1 MKSSKKLPH
10 QRYTEHV
17 VGAGM
22 DELGRVRSRSPQ
34 RTAAAARFGFERG
47 TAGRRRAAATPEACL
62 ACPSSPYTARRL
74 PAGTSWL
81 DAEVVAG
88 GTTCSVRK
96 WALAPGSSRVSMSA
110 ELRQETAK
118 AGEGGEL
125 AAKYTVRSTTLHSP
139 TLQ

>member
-1 MKSSKKLPH
+1 MKSSNKIPH
-10 QRYTEHV
+10 RQYTEHV

-22 DELGRVRSRSPQ
+22 DELGRVRSHSPL
-34 RTAAAARFGFERG
+34 RLRARHRG
-47 TAGRRRAAATPEACL
+47 KEEGRDSGSVPRPPIL
-62 ACPSSPYTARRL
+62 ALHCTSSPGRDE
-74 PAGTSWL
+74 L

-110 ELRQETAK
+110 ELRQETAG